1 MLIENKDQEEIQE
14 VIVSVADAEE
24 IFEIKE
30 EQRTTLEVFL
40 GGKDVVALLLTHFGK
55 SLVKNCTVA

>member
-1 MLIENKDQEEIQE
+1 MSTENKEEIQE
-14 VIVSVADAEE
+14 VTGSVADAEE

-40 GGKDVVALLLTHFGK
+40 GGKDVALLLTRFGK
-55 SLVKNCTVA
+55 STVAELYSC